1 MNGQRRCLNMV
12 SGISMSVLAQ
22 AEAPERWF
30 SLFAKITLVRGII
43 WVTILIGCNQGSAKS
58 SAEHCSDH

>member
-1 MNGQRRCLNMV
+1 
-12 SGISMSVLAQ
+12 MSVLAQ